1 MDGNGTQ
8 TAQAGSVVEQTT
20 VNNNA
25 TQVQNQSQSNTQEQ
39 AKGSAKEVDIDTVKN
54 EAVSALLKE
63 LGYDDVETL
72 KGVTTKVKEEE
83 ESKKS
88 DLQKKDDALNEL
100 TKKFAQEHEARVVA
114 EAKNEAIKLGAKPE
128 LVDDLVII
136 AKAKTTK
143 DKDITT
149 VIAEMK
155 ESASGSVYFV
165 NDESN
170 RNSGSSPKTV
180 TRSRIQSNKN
190 ESENNTDNAS
200 DNHKGS
206 IAERLLSGKKS
217 VKSHY
222 FK

>member
-1 MDGNGTQ
+1 M
-8 TAQAGSVVEQTT
+8 
-20 VNNNA
+20 
-25 TQVQNQSQSNTQEQ
+25 QNQSQSNTQEQ

-149 VIAEMK
+149 VIADMK
-155 ESASGSVYFV
+155 ESAAGSVYFV

>member
-8 TAQAGSVVEQTT
+8 TAQAGAVVEPTT
-20 VNNNA
+20 INNNA

-72 KGVTTKVKEEE
+72 KGVTPKVKEEE

-155 ESASGSVYFV
+155 ESAAGSVYFV

>member
-8 TAQAGSVVEQTT
+8 TAQAGAVVEQTT

-72 KGVTTKVKEEE
+72 KGVTTKFKEEE

-155 ESASGSVYFV
+155 ESSAGSVYFV